1 MFYKISFLQYFSKF
15 TKIQLRLTS
24 SLGKIKSQI
33 SMGFVFSTFSLHSL
47 LEKFKK
53 YKKKTNMLHKI
64 QSKTFVSGPL
74 FVSVFFKIYFYTIFF
89 NKPPRKYLN
98 FTIKENMRG
107 KHAKD
112 ETFRHAFSRVLV
124 TGNLKLNLGACQEEL
139 FHLDL
144 RKNYSRKNYSILIS
158 DKIFRTSLFEN
169 YS

>member
-1 MFYKISFLQYFSKF
+1 
-15 TKIQLRLTS
+15 
-24 SLGKIKSQI
+24 
-33 SMGFVFSTFSLHSL
+33 MGFVFGTFSLHSL

-53 YKKKTNMLHKI
+53 YKKKINMLRKI
-64 QSKTFVSGPL
+64 QSKTFVPGPL

-112 ETFRHAFSRVLV
+112 ETFRHAFSRALV
-124 TGNLKLNLGACQEEL
+124 TGNLKLNLGACQKEL

-158 DKIFRTSLFEN
+158 DEIFRTSLFEN
-169 YS
+169 YSSS